1 VIGAFWG
8 KRGAQQARQLEGARN
23 NAPRLVLVKA
33 LHRPNPWLGG
43 PRFKFRR
50 TCHQLNL

>member
-23 NAPRLVLVKA
+23 NAPRLVPGEGFASAEPVA
-33 LHRPNPWLGG
+33 
-43 PRFKFRR
+43 RR
-50 TCHQLNL
+50 AAV